1 MNILLFGSTGMLGTA
16 LEQVCKN
23 RDLNCY
29 SALHKDTDI
38 TDPDDLKQAIEKF
51 VPDVIINAAA
61 LVGIAQCE
69 YDPQKTFDV
78 NTIAV
83 SYLARL
89 CEEKNIVFVQISS
102 SSVFDGTKND
112 YYTED
117 DCVSP
122 TASYSASKYVAECFT
137 KTFCSKHYIIRLP
150 LLFGPRQNRGE
161 RFVDML
167 IGKLQSDEKLE
178 VSIDKIDSP
187 TYTIDA
193 ANVIL
198 DIVEGA
204 KPFGLYHVANH
215 GKVSLYEF
223 VSQFVKVSSSNLQ
236 ILKAKDKDFKSPVYT
251 PLALP
256 LKSVKLR
263 PLRSWKDALQEYIT
277 KSLQIKKL

>member
-69 YDPQKTFDV
+69 CDPQKTFDV

-89 CEEKNIVFVQISS
+89 REEGNIIFVQISS

-178 VSIDKIDSP
+178 ASIDKIDSP

-263 PLRSWKDALQEYIT
+263 SLRSWKDALQEYIT